1 MILSMTGFASKTA
14 TFTLEGGSKV
24 NISINLKTLNS
35 RFFETTC
42 KLSYSINHL
51 ETQLINQLKKKLLRG
66 HAYLTMHVINPHVL
80 HGGVTP
86 SVSTIQGYVTAVDQI
101 KKNISV
107 EGTLSVSDL
116 LQLPDVFTVE
126 EKEIDKEFEQQ
137 ILKTV
142 DTLTDQLA
150 KTRKQEGIVL
160 AKDLKDR
167 FKVMK
172 KEMASIESAAAK
184 LMAHKKQEVTQ
195 AIQKIE
201 ESEDE
206 TFDARKSALYIAL
219 DKMDIHEE
227 IVRFK
232 SHLDNINKQL
242 DSPSLEK
249 GKRLDFT
256 LQELAREINTLSSKC
271 SDATITTQAINIK
284 VELEKSR
291 EQTQNIV

>member
-1 MILSMTGFASKTA
+1 MILSMTGFASKIA
-14 TFTLEGGSKV
+14 TFTLEDGSKI

-51 ETQLINQLKKKLLRG
+51 ETKLINQLKKKLLRG
-66 HAYLTMHVINPHVL
+66 HAYLIMHVLNPHAL

-86 SVSTIQGYVTAVDQI
+86 SVSTIQGYVNAVDQI
-101 KKNISV
+101 KKSVSV

-116 LQLPDVFTVE
+116 LRLPDVFSVE
-126 EKEIDKEFEQQ
+126 EKKIDANFEQQ

-142 DTLTDQLA
+142 DELTDQLTE
-150 KTRKQEGIVL
+150 TRKQEGVSL
-160 AKDLKDR
+160 AKDLRGR
-167 FKVMK
+167 FAVMK
-172 KEMASIESAAAK
+172 KEMASIESFSGE
-184 LMAHKKQEVTQ
+184 LMSNKKQEVAQ
-195 AIQKIE
+195 LIQEMEK
-201 ESEDE
+201 SEDE
-206 TFDARKSALYIAL
+206 TSDARKSSLYISL

-232 SHLDNINKQL
+232 SHIENIDKQL
-242 DSPSLEK
+242 DSPTLEK

-271 SDATITTQAINIK
+271 SDASITTQAINIK

>member
-14 TFTLEGGSKV
+14 TFTLEDGSKV
-24 NISINLKTLNS
+24 NISIDLKTLNS

-51 ETQLINQLKKKLLRG
+51 ETQLISQLKKKLLRG
-66 HAYLTMHVINPHVL
+66 HAYLTMHVLNPHVL

-101 KKNISV
+101 KKSVSV
-107 EGTLSVSDL
+107 EGILSVSDL
-116 LQLPDVFTVE
+116 LRLPDVFTVE
-126 EKEIDKEFEQQ
+126 EKEIDTGFEQQ

-142 DTLTDQLA
+142 DALTDQLIE
-150 KTRKQEGIVL
+150 TRKQEGAAL
-160 AKDLKDR
+160 ARDLKER
-167 FKVMK
+167 FAVMK
-172 KEMASIESAAAK
+172 KEMASIESSSAE
-184 LMAHKKQEVTQ
+184 LMDRKKQEVAQ
-195 AIQKIE
+195 AIQEME

-206 TFDARKSALYIAL
+206 TSDARKSALYIAL

-232 SHLDNINKQL
+232 SHLENIDKQL
-242 DSPSLEK
+242 GSPTLEK

-271 SDATITTQAINIK
+271 SDASITSQAINIK